1 MKHRPPAAWPAPQ
14 GFTTHEEQ
22 VKFMKNAN
30 AISAEEKYE
39 VEFSK
44 MRDIEML
51 WYKIHIASETN
62 EGLRELMDRAMVY
75 YRLLEKKD
83 SGGNDGGG

>member
-1 MKHRPPAAWPAPQ
+1 
-14 GFTTHEEQ
+14 
-22 VKFMKNAN
+22 
-30 AISAEEKYE
+30 
-39 VEFSK
+39 